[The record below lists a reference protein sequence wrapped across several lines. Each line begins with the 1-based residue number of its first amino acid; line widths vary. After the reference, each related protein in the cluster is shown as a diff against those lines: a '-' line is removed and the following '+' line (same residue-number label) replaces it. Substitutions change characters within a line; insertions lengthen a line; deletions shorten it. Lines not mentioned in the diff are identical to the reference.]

1 MRFFDPSLLLLLRA
15 LTALLQLP
23 QGLASTVY
31 CSAQY
36 VAMTTRPKVISAP
49 NWMWDDPV
57 IPGRLFCFVSGFGL
71 VCHHTTV
78 PQCRLRS
85 CCGISPK
92 FKEKGRFT
100 KGICEGGDGE

>member
-1 MRFFDPSLLLLLRA
+1 MRFFDPAVLLLLRA

-36 VAMTTRPKVISAP
+36 VAMTTRPKVISTP

-57 IPGRLFCFVSGFGL
+57 IPVGFFCFVLFLVLVWFAIIQQSHNVGL
-71 VCHHTTV
+71 D
-78 PQCRLRS
+78 PAAEFPLS
-85 CCGISPK
+85 
-92 FKEKGRFT
+92 
-100 KGICEGGDGE
+100 